1 MMYTNYPETRTV
13 SSFMTK
19 VYGWMAGALAI
30 TAATSWFAAYNEPV
44 SQFLFNTTGVFW
56 VLVAIQ
62 LVLVVAISGFLPK
75 LSYGAAIGCF
85 IGYSV
90 TTGLMLSSIPHI
102 YTASSIMIAFSVTTG
117 MFAFMALYG
126 TLTKTDLTGIG
137 QLAFMALI
145 GLIIASVVNIFLRS
159 GAMDYYISLFGVGVF
174 TLLIAYDAQK
184 IKQFGHAMLN
194 QGEMEQKVALLGALM
209 LYLDFINL
217 FLYLLR
223 LLGSKN
229 NRD

>member
-1 MMYTNYPETRTV
+1 MMYTNYPESRTT

-19 VYGWMAGALAI
+19 VYGWMAAALAI
-30 TAATSWFAAYNEPV
+30 TAATSWFAANNEAV
-44 SQFLFNTTGVFW
+44 FNFVFKTTGVVW
-56 VLVAIQ
+56 VLVAVQFAFVLALSMFIQ
-62 LVLVVAISGFLPK
+62 R
-75 LSYGAAIGCF
+75 LSYPAAIGCF
-85 IGYSV
+85 IGYSIL
-90 TTGLMLSSIPHI
+90 TGLTLSSIF
-102 YTASSIMIAFSVTTG
+102 YVYSFSSIMVAFSVTAG

-126 TLTKTDLTGIG
+126 TLTKADLTGIG
-137 QLAFMALI
+137 QLAFMGLI

-159 GAMDYYISLFGVGVF
+159 GAMDYYISLFGVGIF

-184 IKQFGHAMLN
+184 IKQFGYALMG
-194 QGEMEQKVALLGALM
+194 QGEMEQKVALLGALT

-229 NRD
+229 SRD